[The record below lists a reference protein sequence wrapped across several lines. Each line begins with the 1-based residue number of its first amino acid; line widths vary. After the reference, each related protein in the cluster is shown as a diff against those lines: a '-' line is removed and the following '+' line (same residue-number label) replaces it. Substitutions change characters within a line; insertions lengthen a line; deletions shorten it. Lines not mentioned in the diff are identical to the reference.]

1 MRNYKS
7 KIIIPDN
14 FLNQSIGKIGEDI
27 FEIWYKRNF
36 ENEDLHK
43 LKKLILLIV

>member
-14 FLNQSIGKIGEDI
+14 LLNQSIEKIGEDI

-36 ENEDLHK
+36 KNE
-43 LKKLILLIV
+43 